1 MEAFFAY
8 PGIRVEHSANLMELL
23 CRAILRS
30 LGRYTNLAIESM
42 DLIPNYVVSCSQMD
56 ASYIQRNGYFKV
68 LCLTC
73 QFSADI
79 PIRSPFYTL
88 PDGYRPRKRVKFVM
102 PTYWDNLPCTISILP
117 NGNVISD
124 DILKSGIWYFFYA
137 IFM

>member
-1 MEAFFAY
+1 MVLNTVIKMQEDDFCLNFY
-8 PGIRVEHSANLMELL
+8 TDVRN
-23 CRAILRS
+23 
-30 LGRYTNLAIESM
+30 TNLAIESM